1 MTRTGSAL
9 RAGRAAPL
17 HGRTVVVTGAA
28 RGIGAA
34 LVRELSRR
42 GARPALLGH
51 EGPELE
57 AVAASLP
64 TPALAHEVDITDDAA
79 LERAAAVVRERLGP
93 PYAVVANAGVAEGG
107 PFATSDPADWRRVV
121 DVNLTGSA
129 ATARTFLPDL
139 FGTKGYYLQVASLAS
154 LAAAPMMSAYC
165 ASKAGAE
172 SFAHSL
178 RAEVA
183 HRGVDV
189 GIGYLNWID
198 TAMIRDADR
207 YPVMRELR
215 AHLPWPAR
223 RTLTPEQAAARLAT
237 AVEQRSAAVYLPR
250 WLRLAQAARA
260 ALPPAVLWA
269 TRRELGR
276 LEAED
281 PLRHTGLLG
290 GGGAADR
297 QAARPRP

>member
-1 MTRTGSAL
+1 MR
-9 RAGRAAPL
+9 RAAGGWSL

-28 RGIGAA
+28 RGVGAA
-34 LVRELSRR
+34 LAREVSRR
-42 GARPALLGH
+42 GARTALLGH
-51 EGPELE
+51 EGAPLR
-57 AVAASLP
+57 ALAADLP
-64 TPALAHEVDITDDAA
+64 APALAHEVDITDDAA
-79 LERAAAVVRERLGP
+79 LEAAAAAVRERLGP
-93 PYAVVANAGVAEGG
+93 PSVVVANAGVAEGG
-107 PFATSDPADWRRVV
+107 PFADSDPADWRRVIE
-121 DVNLTGSA
+121 VNLTGSA

-139 FGTKGYYLQVASLAS
+139 LASRGYYLQVASLAS
-154 LAAAPMMSAYC
+154 IAAAPMMSAYC

-215 AHLPWPAR
+215 AHLPPPAR
-223 RTLTPEQAAARLAT
+223 RTLSPERAAERLAAA
-237 AVEQRSAAVYLPR
+237 VEHRSAAVYLPR

-260 ALPPAVLWA
+260 ALPPVVLWA

-276 LEAED
+276 LEARD

-290 GGGAADR
+290 AGGAADR
-297 QAARPRP
+297 EAARPRT